1 MTTAAITLGFLA
13 FCLGA
18 CPFSLWLGRR
28 FLNSDIRDYGDR
40 NPGATNVFR
49 AGGRFLGWVAVA
61 LDMGKGI
68 PFVAA
73 AYYVYDLPERI
84 VLSIGM
90 AAILGSAFSPFLHFR
105 GGKSIAVTGGVM
117 LATPERDLFVAAV
130 VFLILGAL
138 LMDRAAWM
146 VMFSVSS
153 VTAWLIILGR
163 SIAQVWFMLGVV
175 LVLAYTH
182 RHELRRGPAFT
193 NRFSQWNRSAH

>member
-1 MTTAAITLGFLA
+1 MTTAAIVLGFLA
-13 FCLGA
+13 FLLGA

-28 FLNSDIRDYGDR
+28 FLGSDIRGYGDR
-40 NPGATNVFR
+40 NPGAANVFR
-49 AGGRFLGWVAVA
+49 AGGRFLGGLAVA

-73 AYYVYDLPERI
+73 AYYVYDLPERV
-84 VLSIGM
+84 VLGIGM

-105 GGKSIAVTGGVM
+105 GGKSLAVTGGVM

-138 LMDRAAWM
+138 FMDRAAWM

-163 SIAQVWFMLGVV
+163 SVAQVWFMVGVCV
-175 LVLAYTH
+175 VLAYTH
-182 RHELRRGPAFT
+182 RHDLRQAPEFI
-193 NRFSQWNRSAH
+193 NRLSQWQRPAR

>member
-1 MTTAAITLGFLA
+1 MTTTAVILGFLA

-28 FLNSDIRDYGDR
+28 FLNSDIRDYGDC

-73 AYYVYDLPERI
+73 AYYVYDLPERMI
-84 VLSIGM
+84 LSIGM
-90 AAILGSAFSPFLHFR
+90 AAILGNAFSPFLHFR
-105 GGKSIAVTGGVM
+105 GGKSLAVTGGVM

-130 VFLILGAL
+130 VFLILAAL
-138 LMDRAAWM
+138 FMDRAAWM

-153 VTAWLIILGR
+153 VTAWLIVLGR
-163 SIAQVWFMLGVV
+163 SVAQVWFMRGVV
-175 LVLAYTH
+175 LVLVYTH
-182 RHELRRGPAFT
+182 RHELRQGLAFT
-193 NRFSQWNRSAH
+193 NRFNQWHRSAH